1 MACSSCKSSTC
12 TGCKNSSISL
22 PPAIVGGTPGTAG
35 TSGSSAFVYIAYAT
49 SNTGANFATS
59 PFTGATYLSTKSTTT
74 AQTNDAT
81 LHAGNWMQVLE
92 PGTNGGS
99 GTNGT
104 DGIGISTVIRT
115 TGDGSPGTT
124 DIYTITYTNA
134 TTSTFNVANGSNG
147 AAGSD
152 GSGSQILYGSTVP
165 DAATG
170 VDGDTYIDTSTKIVY
185 TRAAGAWTLK
195 VNLTGLTGNTGASG
209 TNGIDGT
216 NGLNASVTDGV
227 AYGQMY
233 ELNGAPK
240 TLTTSYEG
248 WNTTTLG
255 QNKDL
260 TYTLGTGTTGSTF
273 TATTNFT
280 GVYQASIQVAMSVSA
295 ATSVYTVILK
305 NGTPISSTE
314 VVRTYS
320 TQSTNGAFGIT
331 ELIDLNVG
339 DTIALA
345 FKRTGT
351 GTITMTPVNVSF
363 DLVKVVG
370 MGPQGA
376 TGTTGLTGAAG
387 ASASTNYAALL
398 TNAGVTAAYTAT
410 PATLASWDDVKVDTY
425 TGTASTGILI
435 ATATSDVFI
444 DFNITASS
452 GLANVTYTFEVY
464 KNDTIATGI
473 KSTMI
478 FVADATESKT
488 ASIRYPFAVNAED
501 TYRIKATAV
510 PSSDLEIKTASFT
523 IKHV

>member
-170 VDGDTYIDTSTKIVY
+170 TVDPY
-185 TRAAGAWTLK
+185 
-195 VNLTGLTGNTGASG
+195 
-209 TNGIDGT
+209 
-216 NGLNASVTDGV
+216 
-227 AYGQMY
+227 
-233 ELNGAPK
+233 
-240 TLTTSYEG
+240 
-248 WNTTTLG
+248 
-255 QNKDL
+255 
-260 TYTLGTGTTGSTF
+260 
-273 TATTNFT
+273 
-280 GVYQASIQVAMSVSA
+280 SI
-295 ATSVYTVILK
+295 
-305 NGTPISSTE
+305 
-314 VVRTYS
+314 
-320 TQSTNGAFGIT
+320 
-331 ELIDLNVG
+331 
-339 DTIALA
+339 
-345 FKRTGT
+345 
-351 GTITMTPVNVSF
+351 
-363 DLVKVVG
+363 
-370 MGPQGA
+370 
-376 TGTTGLTGAAG
+376 
-387 ASASTNYAALL
+387 
-398 TNAGVTAAYTAT
+398 
-410 PATLASWDDVKVDTY
+410 
-425 TGTASTGILI
+425 
-435 ATATSDVFI
+435 
-444 DFNITASS
+444 
-452 GLANVTYTFEVY
+452 
-464 KNDTIATGI
+464 
-473 KSTMI
+473 
-478 FVADATESKT
+478 
-488 ASIRYPFAVNAED
+488 
-501 TYRIKATAV
+501 
-510 PSSDLEIKTASFT
+510 
-523 IKHV
+523 